1 MSDIEQSLV
10 LLEEG
15 MEKLGLSME
24 PEQRRRFSTYLKEIE
39 LFNSTYRLVGAQGR
53 DLVVKHLLDSLAALP
68 LIRELLEIRGP
79 DARLCDVGSGAGL
92 PGIPLAIMLLDH
104 RVTLVE
110 RSGKRCGFLRN
121 VVALCNLDDRV
132 DVIQSDLSEVIDTF
146 EVVTFRAFHPLEDII
161 RPVGNILSDRGFVCA
176 YKGRMETIQA
186 ELDAVDH
193 LVKRG
198 KGGSVSGWSHRIIP
212 LSVPFLDDP
221 RAMCVLQ
228 KAEAGEEVER
238 YGN

>member
-1 MSDIEQSLV
+1 VSDIEQSLV

-110 RSGKRCGFLRN
+110 RSGRRSGFLRN

-176 YKGRMETIQA
+176 YN
-186 ELDAVDH
+186 